1 MDLKDTLWE
10 LFGKNRDKIGTVELS
25 SIDKVRAMGDHVDF
39 IYNGKA
45 IFRGFNENKFIF
57 TSVGLL
63 DRKQRDRLN
72 ACLYAQGTPYSV
84 YMKDGKV
91 YACYGGR
98 TMRNS
103 FELDGV
109 SMYKTDFVN
118 NCHTFEKF

>member
-1 MDLKDTLWE
+1 MNLKDTLWE
-10 LFGKNRDKIGTVELS
+10 IFGKPIDEIGKIELS
-25 SIDKVRAMGDHVDF
+25 STDKIRAMCDHIDY
-39 IYNGKA
+39 IYNGKT

-118 NCHTFEKF
+118 NVHTFEKF

>member
-1 MDLKDTLWE
+1 MNLKDTLWE
-10 LFGKNRDKIGTVELS
+10 LFGKPIDEIGKIELS
-25 SIDKVRAMGDHVDF
+25 SADKICAMRDHVDF

-45 IFRGFNENKFIF
+45 IFRGFNEDKFIF
-57 TSVGLL
+57 TSVGLS

-72 ACLYAQGTPYSV
+72 ACLYAQGTPCSV

-91 YACYGGR
+91 YFCYGGKC
-98 TMRNS
+98 MRNS

-109 SMYKTDFVN
+109 SNYKTDFVN

>member
-25 SIDKVRAMGDHVDF
+25 PIDKVRAMGDHVDF
-39 IYNGKA
+39 IYNGRA

-57 TSVGLL
+57 ISVGLL

-103 FELDGV
+103 
-109 SMYKTDFVN
+109 
-118 NCHTFEKF
+118 

>member
-1 MDLKDTLWE
+1 MNLKDTLWE
-10 LFGKNRDKIGTVELS
+10 LFGKNRDEIGTVELS
-25 SIDKVRAMGDHVDF
+25 SIDKVRAMSDHVDF
-39 IYNGKA
+39 IYNGKS
-45 IFRGFNENKFIF
+45 IFRGFNEDKFIF
-57 TSVGLL
+57 TSVGLS

-72 ACLYAQGTPYSV
+72 ACLYAQGTPCSV

-91 YACYGGR
+91 YFCYGAKL
-98 TMRNS
+98 MRNS

>member
-1 MDLKDTLWE
+1 MNLKDTLWE
-10 LFGKNRDKIGTVELS
+10 LFGKNRDEIGTVELS
-25 SIDKVRAMGDHVDF
+25 PIDKVRAMGDHVDF
-39 IYNGKA
+39 IYNGKS
-45 IFRGFNENKFIF
+45 IFRGFNEDKFIF
-57 TSVGLL
+57 TSVGLS

-72 ACLYAQGTPYSV
+72 ACLYAQGTPCSV

-91 YACYGGR
+91 YFCYGAKR
-98 TMRNS
+98 MRNS

>member
-10 LFGKNRDKIGTVELS
+10 IFGKPIDEIGKIELS
-25 SIDKVRAMGDHVDF
+25 STDKIRAMRDHIDF

-45 IFRGFNENKFIF
+45 IFRSFNQNKFIF
-57 TSVGLL
+57 TSVGLF

-72 ACLYAQGTPYSV
+72 ACLYALGTPCSV

-91 YACYGGR
+91 YFCQGGKC
-98 TMRNS
+98 MRNS
-103 FELDGV
+103 IELDGV

-118 NCHTFEKF
+118 NIHTFEKF

>member
-1 MDLKDTLWE
+1 MNLKDTLWE
-10 LFGKNRDKIGTVELS
+10 IFGKPIDEIGKIELS
-25 SIDKVRAMGDHVDF
+25 STDKIRAMCDHIDY
-39 IYNGKA
+39 IYNGKT

-84 YMKDGKV
+84 YIKDGKV

-118 NCHTFEKF
+118 NCHKFEKF